1 MHSHKTIHA
10 STRKYKHKTSTIS
23 VLSVREF
30 LGTVDEVLIDEAS
43 VKETKCKMLSN
54 GKHKLLHC
62 RIGVN
67 FIYIHVSPD
76 Y

>member
-1 MHSHKTIHA
+1 MHSHKTIHT

-43 VKETKCKMLSN
+43 VK
-54 GKHKLLHC
+54 
-62 RIGVN
+62 
-67 FIYIHVSPD
+67 
-76 Y
+76 